1 MQVSFNDAIRIWRET
16 GDAALAYKKM
26 NYKYT
31 IEGSLLRALSRV
43 SENDYHGALCIGLL
57 RNSRLLYL
65 HAYQSYLW
73 NRVASYRIR
82 EFGLE
87 VVEGDLVFVG
97 PDFVDEDMVEDEVA
111 IDGAEEEAGG
121 DTEKETPTVP
131 APANVRIKSNIN
143 SEHIVLVTADNR
155 SQFTIYDVVL
165 PIVGGLSR
173 FPKNSTKTYI
183 DQILEEDGVQ
193 LEDFSSLSKQWC
205 VNGSYRKLVVKPTDF
220 HWEWKRYTDDTT
232 PLIETDLDRLNSK
245 AKKTEEKAEEKEENG
260 SSAEQETGL
269 AISVALPTSS
279 YATVLLREVT
289 KLSSLALENKPW
301 QQGPSA
307 VSNANDDDKQ
317 AAIGGKEVVA
327 QEEQLREGTISQT

>member
-1 MQVSFNDAIRIWRET
+1 MYVHLQVSFNDAIRIWRET

-43 SENDYHGALCIGLL
+43 SANDYHGALCIGLL

-121 DTEKETPTVP
+121 DNEKESPTMP
-131 APANVRIKSNIN
+131 APANIRIKSNIN
-143 SEHIVLVTADNR
+143 SEHIILVTADNR
-155 SQFTIYDVVL
+155 SHFTIYDVVL
-165 PIVGGLSR
+165 PIVGGMSR
-173 FPKNSTKTYI
+173 FPKNSTKVYI
-183 DQILEEDGVQ
+183 DKILEEDGVQ

-220 HWEWKRYTDDTT
+220 HWEWKRYTDDTA
-232 PLIETDLDRLNSK
+232 PLIQTDLDRLNSK
-245 AKKTEEKAEEKEENG
+245 TKKTEEKAEEKETG
-260 SSAEQETGL
+260 AEQQTGL
-269 AISVALPTSS
+269 SISVALPTSS

-307 VSNANDDDKQ
+307 VSNADDDEKQ
-317 AAIGGKEVVA
+317 AASGGKVVA
-327 QEEQLREGTISQT
+327 DEEQLRERTISQT